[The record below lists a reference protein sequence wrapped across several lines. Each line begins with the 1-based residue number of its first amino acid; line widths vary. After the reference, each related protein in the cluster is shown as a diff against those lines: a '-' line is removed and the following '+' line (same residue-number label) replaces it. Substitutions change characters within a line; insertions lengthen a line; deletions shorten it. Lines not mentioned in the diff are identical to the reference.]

1 MTLKEALK
9 MLTPY
14 RRQMMFVIAL
24 AIITSAISAVTPF
37 VSSNMIDKGLLA
49 GDIRIVVYLVL
60 LIILLQISGQIV
72 EYLQRK
78 IEIKITNELGKS
90 LKIRAF
96 EHGLKMKPHYFK
108 EEGFYKTISN
118 ALFDISGILQ
128 ITNNSLLTI
137 FVIVCKCVG
146 ALVGLFILDW
156 RLSIFVI
163 AILPMKV
170 WLNIQIRK
178 HVEKH
183 SEQFTK
189 DSKAYNA
196 WLSNILFGIIDI
208 KLWNMR
214 KKITNEYA
222 SHVQTINESSKRLS
236 LLRAKNNLLITGFEF
251 SWMNALYIL
260 GAVLIARE
268 WLTYG
273 GLIAFISFA
282 AYVLSPVNIIME
294 LRLIFKQITP
304 NVEGLKRYYEFE
316 EESYDASLSM
326 STKTKAIEFKNVS
339 VNLGGRSILQDFNL
353 TVSRGEKVAIVGD
366 NGSGKTTIINLLL
379 RLLEPDKGEI
389 FMDGVLIT
397 EYNIEEYRRK
407 FSVVSQ
413 DTHLFKGT
421 IKDNIVLDEES
432 SHDADAD
439 DRLKFCTEVIEG
451 WEHQY
456 DTDVGS
462 EGVKLSG
469 GERQKVALLRALNRK
484 TDILVLD
491 EPTSN
496 YDIESETEFNRFIL
510 EDMNYGFC
518 FIVTHRKDILINMD
532 KVITVEGGRVSV
544 KTG

>member
-1 MTLKEALK
+1 
-9 MLTPY
+9 
-14 RRQMMFVIAL
+14 
-24 AIITSAISAVTPF
+24 
-37 VSSNMIDKGLLA
+37 
-49 GDIRIVVYLVL
+49 
-60 LIILLQISGQIV
+60 
-72 EYLQRK
+72 
-78 IEIKITNELGKS
+78 
-90 LKIRAF
+90 
-96 EHGLKMKPHYFK
+96 
-108 EEGFYKTISN
+108 
-118 ALFDISGILQ
+118 
-128 ITNNSLLTI
+128 
-137 FVIVCKCVG
+137 
-146 ALVGLFILDW
+146 
-156 RLSIFVI
+156 
-163 AILPMKV
+163 
-170 WLNIQIRK
+170 
-178 HVEKH
+178 
-183 SEQFTK
+183 
-189 DSKAYNA
+189 
-196 WLSNILFGIIDI
+196 
-208 KLWNMR
+208 
-214 KKITNEYA
+214 
-222 SHVQTINESSKRLS
+222 
-236 LLRAKNNLLITGFEF
+236 
-251 SWMNALYIL
+251 MNALYIL